1 MKNVAL
7 IATSLNPVSKSQQLA
22 ARFAVSLQERGVAVE
37 TIDLREHDLPLAGA
51 PGCWDHP
58 NLPAIQVTL
67 ERASHIVFAVPV
79 YCYSV
84 SSATKNVI
92 DLLGRSFTDKV
103 IGFMCAAGGQG
114 SYMAVM
120 GFANSLMLDFRS
132 VIVPRFVYA
141 EKSDWNEAGELS
153 AEIDGR
159 LGLLYEDLKRVSV
172 VPRD

>member
-1 MKNVAL
+1 MQNVAI
-7 IATSLNPVSKSQQLA
+7 IATSLNPASKSQLLA
-22 ARFAVSLQERGVAVE
+22 ARLADSLAERGVSVE
-37 TIDLREHDLPLAGA
+37 TIDLRTLDLPLAGS

-58 NLPAIQVTL
+58 ALPELQAVL
-67 ERASHIVFAVPV
+67 GRASHIVFAVPI
-79 YCYSV
+79 YCYGV

-141 EKSDWNEAGELS
+141 AKTDWNEAGELS
-153 AEIDGR
+153 AAIEGR
-159 LGLLYEDLKRVSV
+159 LGLLCEDLKRISV
-172 VPRD
+172 VPGG